1 MGERPAI
8 TGTTHVLP
16 FSQLL
21 PADFERLCLALIA
34 AEGYDRPEHYGLGG
48 ADSGR
53 DVVAYKVNGGE
64 EERWVFQ
71 AKHWGRVPASEFIR
85 DLDKV
90 VSAERSHT
98 GLCATGLIFLV
109 SSKVSASVRDT
120 VSQRARELDLR
131 VEIWAV
137 TELDLRVRRHYNL
150 LTDFFWLPPERL
162 IKPTELSDE
171 LSHLLFSRLKVH
183 KADVECIAAF
193 QALRPILERAEIYD
207 ETSVALV
214 WGLVHHISISHK
226 HGLWKRRALEA
237 SEFRISDLAP
247 FSRTTQLWF
256 KDPAYRNSE
265 QLAGSIAKSIA
276 KRGIG
281 LQARKR
287 GFVRRV
293 FIDRKRTHLDK
304 DGRQFLRLL
313 KRQAKSEVQ
322 LFVVLSDELPQ
333 SIRAEPHEIS
343 VVGKDLATTFEY
355 NDYTHYIV
363 PLERPAE
370 AIDQYSELERFAVSA
385 SEYIHYLSSLPLKE
399 GTKQAE

>member
-8 TGTTHVLP
+8 TGTTHILP
-16 FSQLL
+16 FGQLL
-21 PADFERLCLALIA
+21 AADFERLCLALIA
-34 AEGYDRPEHYGLGG
+34 AEGYDRPEQYGLGG
-48 ADSGR
+48 PDSGR
-53 DVVAYKVNGGE
+53 DVVAYRASEGE

-71 AKHWGRVPASEFIR
+71 AKHWERLPAAELIR
-85 DLDKV
+85 DLEKV
-90 VSAERSHT
+90 AAAERRHT
-98 GLCATGLIFLV
+98 GLRATGVIFLV
-109 SSKVSASVRDT
+109 SSKVSASVRDA
-120 VSQRARELDLR
+120 VNQRALELGFK

-137 TELDLRVRRHYNL
+137 TELDLRVKRHYRL
-150 LTDFFWLPPERL
+150 LRDFFWLPPERL
-162 IKPTELSDE
+162 IKPAELRDE

-183 KADVECIAAF
+183 KAEVECIAAF
-193 QALRPILERAEIYD
+193 QALRPILESPEIYD
-207 ETSVALV
+207 ETTVALV
-214 WGLVHHISISHK
+214 WSLVHHISISHK
-226 HGLWKRRALEA
+226 HGLWKRKALES

-265 QLAGSIAKSIA
+265 QLASAIAKSIA

-293 FIDRKRTHLDK
+293 FIDRKRTRLDK
-304 DGRQFLRLL
+304 DGKQFLRLL
-313 KRQAKSEVQ
+313 KRQVKSEVQ
-322 LFVVLSDELPQ
+322 LYVVLGDELPQ
-333 SIRAEPHEIS
+333 SMQAEPHEIS

-370 AIDQYSELERFAVSA
+370 AVDQYSELERFAVTA
-385 SEYIHYLSSLPLKE
+385 AEYIHYLSSLPA
-399 GTKQAE
+399 G